1 MKKIFLSLVLALA
14 TTVCTAQSV
23 NDVIREFKSAKGATC
38 INLNKSMI
46 KLMGQDK
53 DKVNLPENINLGG
66 LGDIGKDID
75 SLKILVLE
83 DCNASIKKKFA
94 KKNINWEK
102 YGYEPVVVTNEDK
115 ENVQIYA
122 KKNGDNF
129 KEIVVRVASD
139 EDEGV
144 LVQVF
149 GNIDPKMLSNMK

>member
-46 KLMGQDK
+46 KLMGQGK
-53 DKVNLPENINLGG
+53 DKVNLPENINLGD

-129 KEIVVRVASD
+129 KEIVVRVASG

>member
-46 KLMGQDK
+46 KLMGQGK
-53 DKVNLPENINLGG
+53 DKVNLPENINLGD

>member
-129 KEIVVRVASD
+129 KEIVVRVASGK
-139 EDEGV
+139 DEGV

-149 GNIDPKMLSNMK
+149 GNIDPKMLNNNK